1 MLLLRPLVLYLL
13 LLEVEEQL
21 HSHILLMATHG
32 SHHLLVMLLL
42 QVNVTHSLQM
52 GYYGSLEVKE
62 IIVWRIHPME
72 STGVRPLL
80 GMRYFQTHVMRWDGM
95 EQNGWLEAL

>member
-1 MLLLRPLVLYLL
+1 MLLLQRRALYAL

-52 GYYGSLEVKE
+52 GHYGWLEVKE
-62 IIVWRIHPME
+62 TIASRIHPME
-72 STGVRPLL
+72 STGMRPLL
-80 GMRYFQTHVMRWDGM
+80 EMRYFQTHVMR
-95 EQNGWLEAL
+95 

>member
-1 MLLLRPLVLYLL
+1 

-42 QVNVTHSLQM
+42 QLNVTHSLQM
-52 GYYGSLEVKE
+52 VHYGLLEVKE
-62 IIVWRIHPME
+62 TIASRIHPME
-72 STGVRPLL
+72 STGMRPLL
-80 GMRYFQTHVMRWDGM
+80 GTRYFQTHAMR
-95 EQNGWLEAL
+95 